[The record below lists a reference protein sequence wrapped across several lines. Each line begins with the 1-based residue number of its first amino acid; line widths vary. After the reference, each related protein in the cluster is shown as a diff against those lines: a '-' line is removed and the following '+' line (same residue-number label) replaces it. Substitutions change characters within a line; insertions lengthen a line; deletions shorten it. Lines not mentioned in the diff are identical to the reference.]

1 MGEESTHRTIGV
13 SLSDMKKSRIIAAAI
28 GDSKVEAI
36 RAVLKSGKIDV
47 LVTDIVTAKKIL
59 EDES

>member
-1 MGEESTHRTIGV
+1 
-13 SLSDMKKSRIIAAAI
+13 MKKSRIIAAAI